1 MMLPCR
7 KQLEEI
13 GGIFCFRVF
22 LVCFLV
28 FAMCHVRGPVLKIL
42 YVTSFSPHAL
52 GFTSNIYR
60 QRNRPTATAAAA
72 KSLQSCLTLCD
83 PIDGSPPG
91 SPVLGILQARTLEW
105 VAISFSNAWK
115 GKVKVKSLSRVRLF
129 VTPWTAA
136 YQAPLSMGFS
146 RQEYWSGVPLPSP
159 QTHRGSIKSH
169 R

>member
-22 LVCFLV
+22 LVCFLA

-72 KSLQSCLTLCD
+72 KSLQSCPTFCD
-83 PIDGSPPG
+83 PMDCSLPG
-91 SPVLGILQARTLEW
+91 SSVHGIFQARILEW
-105 VAISFSNAWK
+105 GATAFSADPQRFNQISQITNSKW
-115 GKVKVKSLSRVRLF
+115 
-129 VTPWTAA
+129 
-136 YQAPLSMGFS
+136 
-146 RQEYWSGVPLPSP
+146 
-159 QTHRGSIKSH
+159 
-169 R
+169 